1 MDPNTALLD
10 AFEAGEIAGIEFPH
24 RSHCASRV
32 GTFRRYGP
40 EEGLRRLIAGIQGI
54 AARAGKPGVYHETIT
69 RFAQSRDP
77 G

>member
-1 MDPNTALLD
+1 MDANTALLD
-10 AFEAGEIAGIEFPH
+10 AFEAGEIAGIEFPTAH
-24 RSHCASRV
+24 TCKSR
-32 GTFRRYGP
+32 GKLSRRYDP
-40 EEGLRRLIAGIQGI
+40 EEELRRLIAGIQGI

>member
-1 MDPNTALLD
+1 MLD
-10 AFEAGEIAGIEFPH
+10 AFEAGEIASIEFLH
-24 RSHCASRV
+24 RSHVRVAWELSR
-32 GTFRRYGP
+32 RHGP
-40 EEGLRRLIAGIQGI
+40 EDRLRRLIAGIQGI